1 MEYISKIENIKNHH
15 LIFKMPIKN
24 QNSKYLYY
32 YKLLYSDTTIHLKYL
47 LFQLQFSTSQQHI
60 YGSKV
65 EKHDPMFEKIKAL
78 EELILLS
85 INQSIQK
92 QPKYC
97 LHNEIINK
105 DIFNINTQN
114 NHQPLYLKIS
124 VIFEDN
130 MNICL
135 VYKLYYTNTC
145 LQIGP

>member
-24 QNSKYLYY
+24 QNNKYLYY
-32 YKLLYSDTTIHLKYL
+32 YKILYSDTTIHLKYL
-47 LFQLQFSTSQQHI
+47 LFQLKFSTSQQHI

-65 EKHDPMFEKIKAL
+65 EKHDPIFEKVKSL
-78 EELILLS
+78 EELILKS
-85 INQSIQK
+85 INQSVQK
-92 QPKYC
+92 QLKYG
-97 LHNEIINK
+97 LYDEIINK

-114 NHQPLYLKIS
+114 NHQPLFLKIS
-124 VIFEDN
+124 GIWEDDTH
-130 MNICL
+130 IGL